1 MRLIMIKAILACDQD
16 WGIGKDG
23 DLPWPRNT
31 EDLKWFKE
39 STIGGVVVMGKS
51 TWNSLPRK
59 PLPNRKNIIIT
70 SSEQDK
76 EQDGCQFIK
85 FNIAKKELVNMSK
98 SHDVWIIGG
107 AKLVKGLLDIID
119 EFHLSRIQGSYDC
132 DTFLQSSLII
142 QKYELAESGKRGSV
156 YVDIWKQL

>member
-1 MRLIMIKAILACDQD
+1 MIKAILACDQD

-23 DLPWPRNT
+23 DLPWPHNT

-59 PLPNRKNIIIT
+59 PLPNRENIIIT

-98 SHDVWIIGG
+98 SRDVWIIGG

-119 EFHLSRIQGSYDC
+119 EFHLSRIQGSDNC
-132 DTFLQSSLII
+132 DTFLSKSLII

>member
-1 MRLIMIKAILACDQD
+1 MIKAILACDQD

-23 DLPWPRNT
+23 DLPWPHNT

-85 FNIAKKELVNMSK
+85 FNIAKKELVNISK
-98 SHDVWIIGG
+98 SRDVWIIGG

-119 EFHLSRIQGSYDC
+119 EFHLSRIQGSYNC
-132 DTFLQSSLII
+132 DTFLSKSLII

>member
-1 MRLIMIKAILACDQD
+1 MIKAILACDQD

-23 DLPWPRNT
+23 DLPWPHNT

-85 FNIAKKELVNMSK
+85 FNIAKNMP
-98 SHDVWIIGG
+98 I
-107 AKLVKGLLDIID
+107 
-119 EFHLSRIQGSYDC
+119 F
-132 DTFLQSSLII
+132 
-142 QKYELAESGKRGSV
+142 
-156 YVDIWKQL
+156 

>member
-1 MRLIMIKAILACDQD
+1 MIKAILACDQD

-23 DLPWPRNT
+23 DLPWPHNT

-76 EQDGCQFIK
+76 DQDGCQFIK

-98 SHDVWIIGG
+98 SRDVWIIGG

-119 EFHLSRIQGSYDC
+119 EFHLSRIQGSYNC
-132 DTFLQSSLII
+132 DTFLSKSLII

>member
-1 MRLIMIKAILACDQD
+1 MIKAILACDQD

-23 DLPWPRNT
+23 DLPWPHNT

-76 EQDGCQFIK
+76 DQDGCQFIK

-98 SHDVWIIGG
+98 SRDVWIIGG

-119 EFHLSRIQGSYDC
+119 EFHLSRIQGSYNC
-132 DTFLQSSLII
+132 DTFLSKSLII
-142 QKYELAESGKRGSV
+142 QKYELAESGKRGGV

>member
-1 MRLIMIKAILACDQD
+1 MIKAILACDQD

-23 DLPWPRNT
+23 DLPWPHNT

-98 SHDVWIIGG
+98 SRDVWIIGG

-119 EFHLSRIQGSYDC
+119 EFHLSRIQGSYNC
-132 DTFLQSSLII
+132 DTFLSKSLII

>member
-1 MRLIMIKAILACDQD
+1 MIKAILACDQD

-23 DLPWPRNT
+23 DLPWPHNT

-98 SHDVWIIGG
+98 SQDVWIIGG

-119 EFHLSRIQGSYDC
+119 EFHLSRIQGSYNC
-132 DTFLQSSLII
+132 DTFLSKSLII

>member
-1 MRLIMIKAILACDQD
+1 MIKAILACDQD

-23 DLPWPRNT
+23 DLPWPHNT

-59 PLPNRKNIIIT
+59 PLPNRENIIIT

-76 EQDGCQFIK
+76 DQDGCQFIK

-98 SHDVWIIGG
+98 SRDVWIIGG

-119 EFHLSRIQGSYDC
+119 EFHLSRIQGSYNC
-132 DTFLQSSLII
+132 DTFLSKSLII

>member
-1 MRLIMIKAILACDQD
+1 MIKAILACDQD

-23 DLPWPRNT
+23 DLPWPHNT
-31 EDLKWFKE
+31 DDLKWFKE

-85 FNIAKKELVNMSK
+85 FNIAKKELVNISK
-98 SHDVWIIGG
+98 SRDVWIIGG

-119 EFHLSRIQGSYDC
+119 EFHLSRIQGSYNC
-132 DTFLQSSLII
+132 DTFLSKSLII

>member
-1 MRLIMIKAILACDQD
+1 MIKAILACDQD

-23 DLPWPRNT
+23 DLPWPHNT

-76 EQDGCQFIK
+76 DQDGCQFIK

-98 SHDVWIIGG
+98 SQDVWIIGG

-132 DTFLQSSLII
+132 DTFLPSSLIA
-142 QKYELAESGKRGSV
+142 QKYELADSGKRGGV

>member
-1 MRLIMIKAILACDQD
+1 MIKAILACDQD

-23 DLPWPRNT
+23 DLPWPHNT

-59 PLPNRKNIIIT
+59 PLPNRENIIIT

-98 SHDVWIIGG
+98 SRDVWIIGG

-132 DTFLQSSLII
+132 DTFLSKSLII

>member
-1 MRLIMIKAILACDQD
+1 MIKAILACDQD

-23 DLPWPRNT
+23 DLPWPHNT

-98 SHDVWIIGG
+98 SRDVWIIGG

-132 DTFLQSSLII
+132 DTFLSKSLII
-142 QKYELAESGKRGSV
+142 QKYELAESGKRGGV

>member
-1 MRLIMIKAILACDQD
+1 MIKAILACDQD

-23 DLPWPRNT
+23 DLPWPNNT

-59 PLPNRKNIIIT
+59 PLPNRENIIIT

-85 FNIAKKELVNMSK
+85 FKIAKKELVNMSK
-98 SHDVWIIGG
+98 SRDVWIIGG

-132 DTFLQSSLII
+132 DTFLSKSLII
-142 QKYELAESGKRGSV
+142 QKYELAESGKRGGV